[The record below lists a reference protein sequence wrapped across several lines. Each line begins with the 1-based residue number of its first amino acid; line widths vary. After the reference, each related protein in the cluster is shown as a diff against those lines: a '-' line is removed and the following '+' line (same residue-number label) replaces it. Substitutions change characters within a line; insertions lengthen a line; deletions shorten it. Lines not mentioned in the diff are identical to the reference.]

1 MKEFT
6 MVGIHVHL
14 GTVWVK
20 EGGSMSGE
28 VEKDKAISQR
38 ILNGMTRNVNII
50 L

>member
-1 MKEFT
+1 

-14 GTVWVK
+14 STVWVK

-28 VEKDKAISQR
+28 VEKEKAISER
-38 ILNGMTRNVNII
+38 TLNDMTRNVNII